1 MELTG
6 RTAAITGAASGFG
19 REIALACA
27 RDQMRLVL
35 GDVDETG
42 LAMTAE
48 KAAALG
54 AEVATRR
61 CDVSKAEDVAAL
73 AALADERF
81 GGADVVFNNA
91 GVAAAGPA
99 WLATLED
106 WKWVLDV
113 NLMGVVH
120 GIRAFVPA
128 MIARGRPARVVNTA
142 SIAGLVSPPG
152 LAVYAASKHAVVA
165 LSESLAHDLAMARA
179 PVGVTVLCPGYV
191 RTGIAHAFR
200 NRPAE
205 LAATNPLAPV
215 YGAKIAEIVAAST
228 ITAAEVAAA
237 VIQAVRD
244 EVFYVLTHPGC
255 EADVHARHTAIE
267 ARAAPAVP
275 TMG

>member
-35 GDVDETG
+35 GDVDEKG
-42 LAMTAE
+42 LAITAE
-48 KAAALG
+48 KAEALG
-54 AEVATRR
+54 AEVAVRR

-81 GGADVVFNNA
+81 SGADVVFNNA

-152 LAVYAASKHAVVA
+152 LAVYAASKHAVVS
-165 LSESLAHDLAMARA
+165 LSECLAHDLAMARA

-191 RTGIAHAFR
+191 RTGIAMSFR

-215 YGAKIAEIVAAST
+215 YGAKIAEVVAAST
-228 ITAAEVAAA
+228 ITAAEVAGA

-255 EADVHARHTAIE
+255 EADVHARFTAIE
-267 ARAAPAVP
+267 ARAAPAIP

>member
-1 MELTG
+1 
-6 RTAAITGAASGFG
+6 
-19 REIALACA
+19 
-27 RDQMRLVL
+27 
-35 GDVDETG
+35 
-42 LAMTAE
+42 
-48 KAAALG
+48 
-54 AEVATRR
+54 
-61 CDVSKAEDVAAL
+61 
-73 AALADERF
+73 
-81 GGADVVFNNA
+81 VVFNNA

-152 LAVYAASKHAVVA
+152 LAVYAASKHAVVS
-165 LSESLAHDLAMARA
+165 LSECLAHDLAMARA

-215 YGAKIAEIVAAST
+215 YGAKIAEVVAAAT
-228 ITAAEVAAA
+228 ITAAEIAAA

-255 EADVHARHTAIE
+255 EADVHARLTAIE
-267 ARAAPAVP
+267 ARGAPAIP

>member
-19 REIALACA
+19 RQIALACA

-35 GDVDETG
+35 GDVDEKG

-48 KAAALG
+48 KAEALG
-54 AEVATRR
+54 AEVAVRR
-61 CDVSKAEDVAAL
+61 CDVSKAEDVSAL
-73 AALADERF
+73 AALADECF

-113 NLMGVVH
+113 NLMGIVH

-152 LAVYAASKHAVVA
+152 LAVYAASKHAVVS
-165 LSESLAHDLAMARA
+165 LSECLAHDLAMARA

-255 EADVHARHTAIE
+255 EADVHARFTAIE
-267 ARAAPAVP
+267 ARAAPAIP

>member
-19 REIALACA
+19 REITLACA

-42 LAMTAE
+42 LAITAE
-48 KAAALG
+48 KAEALG
-54 AEVATRR
+54 AEVAVRR
-61 CDVSKAEDVAAL
+61 CDVSKAEDVGAL

-152 LAVYAASKHAVVA
+152 LAVYAASKHAVVS
-165 LSESLAHDLAMARA
+165 LSECLAHDLAMARA

-255 EADVHARHTAIE
+255 EADVHARFTAIE
-267 ARAAPAVP
+267 ARAAPAIP